1 MIADALRTDI
11 ETYSARARSNPIYQR
26 ALAGTLGRDEVA
38 VYLGNILH
46 LLRHTPLYLA
56 RAHRRAVERGDGALA
71 MFFEEK
77 LREEVGHDEWAVTDL
92 THLQAGG
99 DGLTPG
105 PVMPALSALLDYLA
119 RTIDEDPTL
128 YLAYI
133 LFAEYFTV
141 LEAPEWLALLE
152 ERCGIPKAFMSAVG
166 NHAELDKDHVAE
178 GLDAI
183 DALVTDPRYLAP
195 MRRALHESITRFDR
209 FLAEVAN

>member
-1 MIADALRTDI
+1 MIAEALRYEI
-11 ETYSARARSNPIYQR
+11 EKYSHEAKKSAMYQR
-26 ALAGTLGRDEVA
+26 ALAGSLGRQDVA
-38 VYLGNILH
+38 RYLCNVLH
-46 LLRHTPLYLA
+46 LLQHTPVYLA
-56 RAHRRAVERGDGALA
+56 RAHARASERGDIQLA
-71 MFFEEK
+71 AFFQQK
-77 LREEVGHDEWAVTDL
+77 LGEEVGHDQWAVQDL
-92 THLQAGG
+92 ANFRAHLNVDAQ
-99 DGLTPG
+99 DGVVPSLD
-105 PVMPALSALLDYLA
+105 ALLTYLA

-152 ERCGIPKAFMSAVG
+152 ERCGIPKEFMSAVG

-183 DALVTDPRYLAP
+183 DALVTDPAYLVP
-195 MRRALHESITRFDR
+195 MRRALHESITHFDR